1 MPRFKIC
8 FGLAT
13 LVIVLAACARTP
25 EATPAIGAAEPTAEP
40 TAVATVAGSPT
51 EAPLDYCLDCHTD
64 KDQLIQT
71 AKPVEAKE
79 SESEGV
85 G

>member
-1 MPRFKIC
+1 MKYIKLL
-8 FGLAT
+8 GLFALMLT
-13 LVIVLAACARTP
+13 LAACNAEP
-25 EATPAIGAAEPTAEP
+25 EQTLAQVTVEPTAAAVETTPTFEP
-40 TAVATVAGSPT
+40 QT
-51 EAPLDYCLDCHTD
+51 DYCLDCHTD

-71 AKPVEAKE
+71 AKTEEVVE